1 MRKSPPKRSNLF
13 LLELILAIFF
23 FALASAV
30 CIRLFVQARTLTLE
44 SHKQNQALTC
54 AKNLSALFESREGSL
69 ADIAENFPQSHLE
82 DSRLEIYYNEDWE
95 LCPKNENAY
104 LLTLTLSDSS
114 YEGHLP
120 EGEIQ
125 VSEDRELL
133 CTLAVSCYIPIEVET
148 GE

>member
-82 DSRLEIYYNEDWE
+82 DSRLEIFYDENWN
-95 LCPKNENAY
+95 LCSEEEKSY
-104 LLTLTLSDSS
+104 LASLTLSGSS
-114 YEGHLP
+114 YEDHLL

-125 VSEDRELL
+125 VSDGSEIFCILD
-133 CTLAVSCYIPIEVET
+133 VSCYIPLQA
-148 GE
+148 GEQT

>member
-54 AKNLSALFESREGSL
+54 AKNLSALFESRKGSL
-69 ADIAENFPQSHLE
+69 PDMAEDFPLSTLE

-95 LCPKNENAY
+95 LRPENENTY
-104 LLTLTLSDSS
+104 LLTLTLSGSS
-114 YEGHLP
+114 YEEHLQ

-125 VSEDRELL
+125 VSEDKDLL
-133 CTLAVSCYIPIEVET
+133 CTLKVSCYIPIEVET